1 MFGNVPGFIGAFSTA
16 ALDAAGG
23 REGCLASCLLR
34 RRMRQRGL
42 ESLFESGPAVSGVL
56 SAAASDAAA
65 GPRKVGWRRVCC
77 GARCGSGVE
86 TGGLVCC
93 LSLFENGPRVSNVL
107 FAAASDTAAWLEKA
121 VWRPLL
127 TQWIRE
133 GPRRY
138 HVHGKASTAR

>member
-1 MFGNVPGFIGAFSTA
+1 MFGNVRGFIGAFSTA

-77 GARCGSGVE
+77 GAECGSGGRKAPA
-86 TGGLVCC
+86 T
-93 LSLFENGPRVSNVL
+93 LS
-107 FAAASDTAAWLEKA
+107 AAAPAAAGLRQA
-121 VWRPLL
+121 ALCV
-127 TQWIRE
+127 
-133 GPRRY
+133 
-138 HVHGKASTAR
+138 V